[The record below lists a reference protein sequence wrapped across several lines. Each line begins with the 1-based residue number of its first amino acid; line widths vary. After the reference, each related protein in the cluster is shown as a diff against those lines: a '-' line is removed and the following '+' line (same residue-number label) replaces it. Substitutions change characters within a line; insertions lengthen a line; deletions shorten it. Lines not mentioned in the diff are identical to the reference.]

1 MIDTIRNAVRLF
13 DGAVTYDGESVKVVK
28 PAALQSEA
36 MDRLVRLA
44 VFGQT
49 DVERD
54 SARWLVWELGQE
66 IGTRPASIHD
76 LYMARGR
83 GDCGGFTVPAMN
95 LRVLGYD
102 TARAVFR
109 A

>member
-1 MIDTIRNAVRLF
+1 MNDAVQKAVRLL
-13 DGAVTYDGESVKVVK
+13 DNAVQYDGETVKVTR
-28 PAALQSEA
+28 PAALQTEA

-44 VFGQT
+44 VFGKT
-49 DVERD
+49 DDEREA
-54 SARWLVWELGQE
+54 ARWLIWELGQE
-66 IGTRPASIHD
+66 VGCRPASIHD

-95 LRVLGYD
+95 LRVLGYE